1 MLRSAQRYA
10 LVIHF
15 CASTSLAE
23 ACSNRTVQLVASLI
37 FWATNESESE
47 SEDCLHACCG
57 EQLFEEFYS
66 QCHVRIEAGGPS
78 CNNCRRLQVDASDVE
93 GFLRLCQ
100 GMSLGG
106 GGGGGH

>member
-1 MLRSAQRYA
+1 MGLRSPTYVPA
-10 LVIHF
+10 
-15 CASTSLAE
+15 
-23 ACSNRTVQLVASLI
+23 VA
-37 FWATNESESE
+37 
-47 SEDCLHACCG
+47 
-57 EQLFEEFYS
+57 QLFEEFYS

-106 GGGGGH
+106 GGGGGGH